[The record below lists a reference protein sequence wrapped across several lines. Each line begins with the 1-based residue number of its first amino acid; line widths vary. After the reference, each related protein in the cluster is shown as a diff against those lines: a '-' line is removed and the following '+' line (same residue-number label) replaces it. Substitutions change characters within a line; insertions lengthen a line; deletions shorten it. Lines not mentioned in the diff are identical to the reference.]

1 MRVLI
6 AGGAG
11 FVGSNLC
18 GRLISLN
25 HEVCCLDNLATGRR
39 ENIQHLER
47 DGRFQFRFH
56 DVTRFIDFQG
66 PLDAVVHLASPAS
79 PVDYARLPIETLE
92 AGSLGTRNTLELA
105 KATGARFLLASTSEV
120 YGDPTVNPQNEDYW
134 GNVNPVGP
142 RAVYVEAK
150 RFAEALT
157 LAYHRSHGLDTRITR
172 IFNTYGPRMRPD
184 DGRVISNFV
193 VQALRSE
200 DLTIYGDGIQTRSF
214 CFVADLVEGLTRLLL
229 SDAAAA
235 TSENLNSLEG
245 LHGPINIGNPHEIR
259 IKDIARLI
267 IQLTGTTSRIA
278 WRPLPAEDPKVRCPD
293 ITRAQ
298 ALLGWQPRVN
308 LEDGLAATID
318 YFRGVC

>member
-200 DLTIYGDGIQTRSF
+200 DLTIYGDGTQTRSF